1 MKDNKKSVSKKKAPR
16 NKEKSSS
23 ENSDN
28 SKLNEQSKRPDEENS
43 EKEFPGY
50 PHYSATDDIYNQDIK
65 ELELNEEGITQP
77 EQKTPQQP
85 IEAASAE
92 NENEK
97 SEADVT
103 EEDLKILDDNLSA
116 DQGGEDDQLRFR
128 EAPVDM
134 TAEDLDVPGS
144 ELDDAEEN
152 IGEEDE
158 ENNPYSIG
166 GDRHEDLEE
175 NRS

>member
-1 MKDNKKSVSKKKAPR
+1 MKDNKKSVSKKREPR
-16 NKEKSSS
+16 EKEKSRS
-23 ENSDN
+23 EN
-28 SKLNEQSKRPDEENS
+28 LNDAPPIDHLKKKDKNLEE
-43 EKEFPGY
+43 EFPAY
-50 PHYSATDDIYNQDIK
+50 PHYSASDDIYNQDVK
-65 ELELNEEGITQP
+65 ELELNEEGVTQA
-77 EQKTPQQP
+77 EQKTPQALNVP
-85 IEAASAE
+85 LEE
-92 NENEK
+92 KEEDEK

-103 EEDLKILDDNLSA
+103 AEDLQILDDNLNA
-116 DQGGEDDQLRFR
+116 DEGDDDQLRFR
-128 EAPVDM
+128 ETPVHM
-134 TAEDLDVPGS
+134 TAEDLDVPGA